1 MKISKTLTLALIS
14 LALTAC
20 VLPAPPSEFD
30 IVTSTPVSTD
40 YVDTV
45 EPEIT
50 PDFVLTDD
58 TIPEFPPTAT
68 AKPDKPVTPSGD
80 DIVEATQTPVI
91 TPEPYQFTIQAGTP
105 AETVNFVY
113 PEAGCNWLGVGGQV
127 FNKAGF
133 PVDDMI
139 VEVSGELAGES
150 LVILSMTGETP
161 QLGPGGYVIQLAS
174 KPIASEGT
182 LWLQLYDL
190 DGSPLANKY
199 SFDTYDG
206 ELACENNLIIVNF
219 NEIIFGLDNK
229 MYLPQVFQGAS

>member
-30 IVTSTPVSTD
+30 IVTLTPVSTD
-40 YVDTV
+40 NVDTV

-68 AKPDKPVTPSGD
+68 VKPDKPVTPSGND
-80 DIVEATQTPVI
+80 FVETTQTPVI
-91 TPEPYQFTIQAGTP
+91 TQEPYRFTIQAGTP
-105 AETVNFVY
+105 AETINFIY

-127 FNKAGF
+127 FNKEGF
-133 PVDDMI
+133 PMDDMI

-174 KPIASEGT
+174 KPISSEGT

-206 ELACENNLIIVNF
+206 ELACENNLIIMNF

>member
-1 MKISKTLTLALIS
+1 MKIIKIITVALILPS
-14 LALTAC
+14 LAAC
-20 VLPAPPSEFD
+20 VLPAPPPEFD
-30 IVTSTPVSTD
+30 TVTSTPVLTE

-58 TIPEFPPTAT
+58 KIPELPAT
-68 AKPDKPVTPSGD
+68 VTVEPGKPVTPSGD
-80 DIVEATQTPVI
+80 DIGEASQTPVI
-91 TPEPYQFTIQAGTP
+91 TPDPYRFTIQAGTP
-105 AETVNFVY
+105 AETVNFIY

-127 FNKAGF
+127 FNKERS
-133 PVDDMI
+133 PVNDMI

-150 LVILSMTGETP
+150 MVILSMTGETP
-161 QLGPGGYVIQLAS
+161 QLGPGGYVIQLAE
-174 KPIASEGT
+174 KPIASQGT

-190 DGSPLANKY
+190 EGTPLANKY
-199 SFDTYDG
+199 SFNTYDG